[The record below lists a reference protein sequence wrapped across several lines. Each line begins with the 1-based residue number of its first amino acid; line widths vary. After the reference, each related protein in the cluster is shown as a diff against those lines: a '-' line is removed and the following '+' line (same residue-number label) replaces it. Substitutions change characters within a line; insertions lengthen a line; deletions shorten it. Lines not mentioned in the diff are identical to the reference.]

1 MTAEGDADIN
11 IVLRLPE
18 SSVGLCFGPY
28 FSNLPTVD
36 NFSPDPNQEFLS
48 LGGLVMSQS
57 SESFDGLVS
66 VELLSRRWLTEN
78 AFEIELT
85 RPASFNF
92 KPGQTIAFHHK
103 SIKRYY
109 SLISTPSHATLEL
122 CVHRVK
128 EGAFSSILASADI
141 GSVFELSGPHG
152 YFTYKPSTRSAVF
165 VATGIGIAP
174 FISMARS
181 GVAGFIVFHE
191 VDAIEELLY
200 QPELRHVALNY
211 HPCITQGQD
220 EDISMTELFCGKIY
234 DCITKSLAE
243 SSYDFYLC
251 GHREMIQEVTRL
263 VDRRYPDSFVYTEV
277 FF

>member
-1 MTAEGDADIN
+1 M
-11 IVLRLPE
+11 
-18 SSVGLCFGPY
+18 
-28 FSNLPTVD
+28 
-36 NFSPDPNQEFLS
+36 
-48 LGGLVMSQS
+48 MSQS

-66 VELLSRRWLTEN
+66 VELLSRRWLTKN

-92 KPGQTIAFHHK
+92 NPGQMIAFHHK

-109 SLISTPSHATLEL
+109 SPISTPNHATLEL

-141 GSVFELSGPHG
+141 GTVFQLSGPHG
-152 YFTYKPSTRSAVF
+152 YFTFKPSPRTAVF
-165 VATGIGIAP
+165 VATGTGIAP

-181 GVAGFIVFHE
+181 GIAGFIVFHE
-191 VDAIEELLY
+191 VDAIKELLY

-211 HPCITQGQD
+211 HPCKTQAQEG
-220 EDISMTELFCGKIY
+220 DISVSDLFYGKIT
-234 DCITKSLAE
+234 DCINKWLAE
-243 SSYDFYLC
+243 SPYDFYLC
-251 GHREMIQEVTRL
+251 GHREMILEVTRL
-263 VDRRYPDSFVYTEV
+263 VDMRYSGSLVYTEV